1 MDRFAKFLCD
11 PARVVKTII
20 ALLVCIG
27 IVVYVYLQVI
37 GTFDR
42 GIVTETAMYVTLN
55 DTITADACIFRDETI
70 LENDGNG
77 AIVTLVSEGERVSKG
92 QLIANIYPDE
102 KDARLQDDINRINRR
117 LEILQNSSVDK
128 QFVISDLRQLDDD
141 IDEVFADIYE
151 DAAKGNLSSAI
162 TSSSELLVRLNK
174 RDLIVESDFD
184 YSQELENLEK
194 EKKELEGQIKSVA
207 TPLYAENSGYFFGD
221 VDGYEQIFD
230 VSLVDTLTLSD
241 FEKLIASE
249 GNEEKASGSVK
260 IVNDFVWNIVCS
272 VDAQQ
277 ARTLKEGREYT
288 LSFPENADYEMT
300 MTLSKI
306 VSETNSKTSLA
317 VFRVNVLPRDFNYK
331 RFQNA
336 EIVIKDV
343 EGISVP
349 KKALRVVNGVEG
361 VYILVGDV
369 VRFRSVERIAV
380 KDGYYVVRI
389 QSNTEV
395 FEEDGQQVQVK
406 PLSLY
411 DNVIVSGKDLFDGK
425 IIG

>member
-317 VFRVNVLPRDFNYK
+317 VFRVNVLPKDFNYK

-336 EIVIKDV
+336 EIVI
-343 EGISVP
+343 
-349 KKALRVVNGVEG
+349 KALRVVNGVEG

>member
-317 VFRVNVLPRDFNYK
+317 VFRVN
-331 RFQNA
+331 
-336 EIVIKDV
+336 
-343 EGISVP
+343 
-349 KKALRVVNGVEG
+349 
-361 VYILVGDV
+361 
-369 VRFRSVERIAV
+369 
-380 KDGYYVVRI
+380 
-389 QSNTEV
+389 
-395 FEEDGQQVQVK
+395 
-406 PLSLY
+406 
-411 DNVIVSGKDLFDGK
+411 
-425 IIG
+425 